1 MTFKSTTLRAFL
13 GLLAL
18 AAIAVS
24 PASAHE
30 YKVGTVKVV
39 HPWATPS
46 PAGAP
51 VGAAYLEIQN
61 LGRKPLIFLGASSPN
76 VDHVEIHSMTM
87 DGGIMK
93 MRPMPDGL
101 TIGPH
106 KTTLLNKMGM
116 HLMLVGV
123 TKPLELEEMVPLTL
137 HFKGKP
143 DITVDL
149 YVENS
154 MPAGHMH

>member
-1 MTFKSTTLRAFL
+1 MRNVSAIMRA
-13 GLLAL
+13 LLAAL
-18 AAIAVS
+18 VLTIGVAR
-24 PASAHE
+24 PAFAHE
-30 YKVGTVKVV
+30 YKVGTVKVI

-46 PAGAP
+46 PVGAP
-51 VGAAYLEIQN
+51 VGAAYLEIRN
-61 LGRKPLIFLGASSPN
+61 LGSKPLIFLGASSPN

-101 TIGPH
+101 KIGPH
-106 KTTLLNKMGM
+106 KTALLNKMGM

>member
-1 MTFKSTTLRAFL
+1 MTSKTTTMRALL
-13 GLLAL
+13 GALML
-18 AAIAVS
+18 AASAVS
-24 PASAHE
+24 AASAHE

-61 LGRKPLIFLGASSPN
+61 LGKKPLVFLGASSPN
-76 VDHVEIHSMTM
+76 VDLVEIHSMTM
-87 DGGIMK
+87 DGGVMK

-101 TIGPH
+101 KIGPH
-106 KTTLLNKMGM
+106 KTALLNKMGM

-123 TKPLELEEMVPLTL
+123 KKPLELEEMVPMTL

-143 DITVDL
+143 DIDVEL
-149 YVENS
+149 YVEDS
-154 MPAGHMH
+154 MPADHMH